1 MLLFSILKFIL
12 LFYIV
17 RWVFSLLSSPRST
30 MGQQDTQSQAGARR
44 IFEDSMLK
52 VLAAAM
58 RADGRVTRSELSVVK
73 QVLVS
78 QFGEERAKE
87 DLLRLRDLLK
97 ADFDTAHAAKQI
109 GMIVGYSDRLYIA
122 EILCLIAEADG
133 IITESEKQTIVNM
146 AYFMGLSS
154 IDVQRIA
161 NRLRVNG
168 GERGNSYGNGG
179 YQKTG
184 GGVNDVAA
192 AYKTLGIGAEAT
204 NEELKTAYRNLV
216 KKYHPDRYATQ
227 SQEAQAQAAEKF
239 KLVQEA
245 YEKIKAARGL

>member
-1 MLLFSILKFIL
+1 MFLISILKFIV
-12 LFYIV
+12 LFYVV
-17 RWVFSLLSSPRST
+17 RWLFSLLFSSQSA
-30 MGQQDTQSQAGARR
+30 MGQQASQGQAGARR
-44 IFEDSMLK
+44 VFEDSMLK

-78 QFGEERAKE
+78 QFGEERAKA
-87 DLLRLRDLLK
+87 DLIKLRDLLK
-97 ADFDTAHAAKQI
+97 TDFDILGAAKQI

-146 AYFMGLSS
+146 AYYMGLSA

-168 GERGNSYGNGG
+168 GERGNYYGSGG
-179 YQKTG
+179 SQRRG
-184 GGVNDVAA
+184 DGINEVSV
-192 AYKTLGIGAEAT
+192 AYKTLGISPEAT

-227 SQEAQAQAAEKF
+227 SQEAQTQ
-239 KLVQEA
+239 
-245 YEKIKAARGL
+245 AARGL

>member
-1 MLLFSILKFIL
+1 MFLFSILKFLL
-12 LFYIV
+12 LFYII

-30 MGQQDTQSQAGARR
+30 EGQRETQSQAGARR

-58 RADGRVTRSELSVVK
+58 KADGRVTRSELSVVK

-87 DLLRLRDLLK
+87 DLLKLRDLLK
-97 ADFDTAHAAKQI
+97 TDFDTVHAAKQI

-168 GERGNSYGNGG
+168 GERGNFYGNGS
-179 YQKTG
+179 YQTR
-184 GGVNDVAA
+184 GGVNEVAA
-192 AYKTLGIGAEAT
+192 AYKALGISAEAT

-239 KLVQEA
+239 KQVQDA

>member
-1 MLLFSILKFIL
+1 
-12 LFYIV
+12 
-17 RWVFSLLSSPRST
+17 
-30 MGQQDTQSQAGARR
+30 
-44 IFEDSMLK
+44 MLK

-58 RADGRVTRSELSVVK
+58 KADGRVTRSELNVVK

-78 QFGEERAKE
+78 QFGEDKARA
-87 DLLRLRDLLK
+87 DLLKLRDLLK
-97 ADFDTAHAAKQI
+97 TDFDIALAAKHI
-109 GMIVGYSDRLYIA
+109 GMIVSYSERLYIA
-122 EILCLIAEADG
+122 DILCLIAEADG

-146 AYFMGLSS
+146 AYYMGLSS

-168 GERGNSYGNGG
+168 GERGNFYGGSSYGGAQWQEGG
-179 YQKTG
+179 NS
-184 GGVNDVAA
+184 VSA
-192 AYKTLGIGAEAT
+192 AYKTLGISPEAT

-227 SQEAQAQAAEKF
+227 SQEAQAQAAEMF
-239 KLVQEA
+239 KQVQDA